1 MEWKE
6 ASHFSEVLRV
16 FIRAPIVLTVSFQMK
31 EEVPAVRRAKC
42 RRIYDDDDGYY
53 FYILGIYLPC
63 GAGTGSKE
71 ASNRSQD
78 NESAEYK
85 KVHRQHTG
93 LRRKDN

>member
-31 EEVPAVRRAKC
+31 GEVPAVRRAKC
-42 RRIYDDDDGYY
+42 RRIYDDDDGNY
-53 FYILGIYLPC
+53 FYILGIYLPY
-63 GAGTGSKE
+63 GARKGSKE

-78 NESAEYK
+78 NESVLNTRK
-85 KVHRQHTG
+85 FTG
-93 LRRKDN
+93 STVV